1 MPAAIEITPGVFRFP
16 TLGDYI
22 NTIAFLEED
31 GSVTLVDCG
40 LKQAPPKIVAGL
52 RAMGKVPADVQRIVL
67 THAHHDHAGGAAEM
81 LRRSGVE
88 GVAAHEADAEYIAQ
102 GVSSPLNSAM
112 LSGRLFERSGS
123 GKFEA
128 VPVTESLTDGQLL
141 DVAGG
146 LTVHHTPGHSPGH
159 VSLKHEPS
167 SLLITGDAIFNMMA
181 KMTWPFS
188 ISCTD
193 HKLNRKSAHVLG
205 ELEYDV
211 VAFTH
216 GPHITS
222 NARETVRGFLKR
234 KDAW

>member
-1 MPAAIEITPGVFRFP
+1 MPAAIEMTPGVFRFP

-22 NTIAFLEED
+22 NTIAFLEDD

-40 LKQAPPKIVAGL
+40 LDKAPPKIVAGL
-52 RAMGKVPADVQRIVL
+52 RAMGKVPGDVQRIVL

-88 GVAAHEADAEYIAQ
+88 GVAVHADDADYIEAGEA
-102 GVSSPLNSAM
+102 SPLDTSTI
-112 LSGRLFERSGS
+112 SGRVLSRTPTK
-123 GKFEA
+123 KFEA
-128 VPVTESLTDGQLL
+128 VPVTEPLVDGQLI

-159 VSLKHEPS
+159 ISLRHERTG
-167 SLLITGDAIFNMMA
+167 LLITGDAIFNMLR
-181 KMTWPFS
+181 MTWPVAAY
-188 ISCTD
+188 CTD
-193 HKLNRKSAHVLG
+193 HKLNQKSAHVLG

-216 GPHITS
+216 GPHITT